1 MLISHWGGCSLKMV
15 SANSAYSNQRVA
27 SESVLYQVMAADFI
41 LIISLVSW
49 SWTILEANL
58 LEAALSEMENALL
71 DVSVGTSAGLR
82 QLLARLL
89 LLGL

>member
-1 MLISHWGGCSLKMV
+1 MV